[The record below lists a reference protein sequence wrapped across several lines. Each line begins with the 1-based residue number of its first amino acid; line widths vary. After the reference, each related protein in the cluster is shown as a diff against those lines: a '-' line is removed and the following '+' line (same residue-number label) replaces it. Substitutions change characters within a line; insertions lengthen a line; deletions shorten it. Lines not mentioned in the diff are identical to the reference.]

1 MRFVRFKLV
10 GPAIIGAA
18 ILIAGL
24 AATSYFGVRRLDA
37 ETRRRQETLVER
49 NVSIWISEVE
59 FSLTAWTVWD
69 EAIANLDNVFNRAWT
84 DRNIGA
90 SLIGTSRTRGA
101 VVLDAA
107 DKIIYSKT
115 DETVQGLPYFVRGPS
130 AIAKDAAELVKGVR
144 IREREPKPGGIPQ
157 PIAESRIMVIGQEAV
172 LLSASLF
179 QPDFGT
185 AKPKGPRGP
194 ILITGMP
201 IAGTLQGVFGKRF
214 DLDDARI
221 EPLRDVPAD
230 RARAAI
236 AVGPQGEVEVISW
249 RPPTPAT
256 DILWQSFPL
265 ILTVSLVLIIG
276 SYLVIRTS
284 HSAAQSL
291 LGRERQMRHAATHDF
306 LTGLPN
312 RFLLDSEFV
321 ACTSAGVT
329 QVICLDLDGFK
340 GVNDSHGHAVG
351 DELLQVV
358 AERLRSGTR
367 GLDRLFR
374 LGGDEFAIFMP
385 GISTEEA
392 REACQRL
399 SASLAAKF
407 QLQTCEVSIGASFGI
422 SQADES
428 VTSCDAALKAAD
440 TALYHAKSVKRGSVV
455 ISNVIFRD
463 RATATAGS
471 NES

>member
-10 GPAIIGAA
+10 GPTILGMAV
-18 ILIAGL
+18 LIAGM
-24 AATSYFGVRRLDA
+24 AAISYFGVGRLDA
-37 ETRRRQETLVER
+37 ETRRRQEMLVER

-69 EAIANLDNVFNRAWT
+69 EAIANLDNVFDRSWT

-90 SLIGTSRTRGA
+90 SLIGTSRTRA
-101 VVLDAA
+101 VIVLDAT

-115 DETVQGLPYFVRGPS
+115 DETVQGLSYFVRGPS

-144 IREREPKPGGIPQ
+144 IREQQHKQPGIPQ
-157 PIAESRIMVIGQEAV
+157 PTAVSRIMVIGDESV

-185 AKPKGPRGP
+185 SKPKGPRGP
-194 ILITGMP
+194 ILITAMP
-201 IAGTLQGVFGKRF
+201 IAGTLQGVFGERF

-221 EPLRDVPAD
+221 EPLGEVSPD

-249 RPPTPAT
+249 RSPTPAT
-256 DILWQSFPL
+256 DILWQSSPL
-265 ILTVSLVLIIG
+265 IVTVGLVLIIG
-276 SYLVIRTS
+276 SYLMIKTS

-312 RFLLDSEFV
+312 RFLLDLEFV

-340 GVNDSHGHAVG
+340 GVNDRHGHATG

-367 GLDRLFR
+367 GLDRIFR

-385 GISTEEA
+385 CISTEEA

-399 SASLAAKF
+399 SALLAAKF
-407 QLQTCEVSIGASFGI
+407 KLSICEVSIGASFGI
-422 SQADES
+422 SQADER
-428 VTSCDAALKAAD
+428 TPNCDAALKAAD
-440 TALYHAKSVKRGSVV
+440 AALYHAKSVKRGSVV
-455 ISNVIFRD
+455 VNGDLSR
-463 RATATAGS
+463 T
-471 NES
+471 